1 MKTQRSWAE
10 ESLCLHFR
18 RIALRVFV
26 SLCMIV
32 FGLSSFRLRLRL
44 AEELTFN
51 SYFYVNS
58 TNLIYGN
65 SWGIPGN
72 SLYLKHIIAM

>member
-1 MKTQRSWAE
+1 MEINGQ
-10 ESLCLHFR
+10 LHGNYMLK
-18 RIALRVFV
+18 INTL
-26 SLCMIV
+26 
-32 FGLSSFRLRLRL
+32 LRLRL

>member
-1 MKTQRSWAE
+1 
-10 ESLCLHFR
+10 
-18 RIALRVFV
+18 
-26 SLCMIV
+26 MIV